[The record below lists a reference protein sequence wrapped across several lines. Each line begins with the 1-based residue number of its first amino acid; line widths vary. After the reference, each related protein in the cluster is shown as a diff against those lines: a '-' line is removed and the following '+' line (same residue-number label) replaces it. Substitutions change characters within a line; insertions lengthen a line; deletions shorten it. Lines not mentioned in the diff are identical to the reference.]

1 MIVSLSHIEREFNG
15 FRTYHYQSL
24 YQSAA
29 ATHNAPGILPSLGIR
44 SFLVSTSSKNALR
57 SSDREGNKIYAIP
70 NREYAPLRLS
80 KENYIKF
87 DNKPKLWSVVSSIF
101 YSR

>member
-1 MIVSLSHIEREFNG
+1 MALGLTTISLC
-15 FRTYHYQSL
+15 TSL
-24 YQSAA
+24 PLRHT
-29 ATHNAPGILPSLGIR
+29 THLELSRLLAFDP
-44 SFLVSTSSKNALR
+44 FLVSTSSKNALR